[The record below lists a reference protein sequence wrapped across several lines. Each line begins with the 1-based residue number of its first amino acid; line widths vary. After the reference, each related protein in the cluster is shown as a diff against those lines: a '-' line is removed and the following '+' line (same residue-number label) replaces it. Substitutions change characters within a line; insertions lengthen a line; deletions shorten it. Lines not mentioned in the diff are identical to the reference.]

1 MGSHA
6 ELLISYHVMSPFEGQ
21 AEWVMCDI
29 VNKFQIFRRFFG
41 SFYGTKVMN
50 AVDYNDNN

>member
-41 SFYGTKVMN
+41 RFYGTKVMN